1 MIEEIIKS
9 FVILFVILDPVGNL
23 PIFISLTRGM
33 KEKEISR
40 NIHKAILV
48 ASAVLLIFLFLGIK
62 IFEFFRITTESFL
75 IAGGIILLIFSIF
88 YVLGIDVV
96 RGHHHNHKGT
106 DVASVPL
113 GTPLITG
120 PGTIT
125 TTIILVGEHG
135 IWITLIAA
143 IIALFC
149 TWLILRYS
157 GCLYKILGKSGSN
170 IVSRIMGL
178 ILAAIAVQFII
189 KGVLGVMK

>member
-23 PIFISLTRGM
+23 PIFISLTKGM
-33 KEKEISR
+33 KEKEISK
-40 NIHKAILV
+40 NIHKAIVV
-48 ASAVLLIFLFLGIK
+48 ASAILLIFLFLGIK

-88 YVLGIDVV
+88 YVLGIQIVK
-96 RGHHHNHKGT
+96 GHHTGD

-135 IWITLIAA
+135 ILITLIAA

-157 GCLYKILGKSGSN
+157 SYLYKILGKSGSN

>member
-9 FVILFVILDPVGNL
+9 FVILFVILDPIGNI
-23 PIFISLTRGM
+23 PIFISLTKGM
-33 KEKEISR
+33 KAKEISH
-40 NIHKAILV
+40 NIHRAIIV
-48 ASAVLLIFLFLGIK
+48 ASVVLFIFLFLGIK

-88 YVLGIDVV
+88 YVLGIQVV
-96 RGHHHNHKGT
+96 KGHHKGA

-135 IWITLIAA
+135 ILITLIAA

-157 GCLYKILGKSGSN
+157 NYLYKILGKSGSN
-170 IVSRIMGL
+170 IITRIMGL

-189 KGVLGVMK
+189 KGITGVMGL